1 MSSES
6 VSPPHANSRGS
17 IANLAK
23 GPEAEDAPRPMQ
35 GAPDDIVVFN
45 HGAKRSLRFWA
56 IMVSLMITGLM
67 SSIEGTIITSAL
79 PTITR
84 ALGGGNLYIW
94 VPNAFFLSFIAT
106 LPLFAQV
113 SDIFGRRWPFIIAVA
128 LFVLGSGICGGSVNM
143 GMLIAGRTVQGV
155 GGGGIQLLTETI
167 ITDLVPLRERGLYIA
182 LTMVAAT
189 VGAALGPFVGGLI
202 ADLTTWRWVFCLNLP
217 IGGVA
222 FVLLFVFLRVKSLR
236 DDTWKQRLLSIDL
249 IGNCIFIAAV
259 IAVLIALTW
268 GGTVYAWNT
277 YHIIV
282 PLVLGFLGFGLFL
295 AYEWTI
301 CKKPSFPLQVLS
313 NRTSAAAFMLT
324 LIHSLCTYWAFY
336 FLPLYFQAIKGLS
349 SFNSGIDTLPIF
361 AGIIPFA
368 MIGGGI
374 LSKWGHYKPVH
385 LVGWAII
392 TISYG
397 LFSLMDQNSS
407 TAAWVCFQLLLA
419 AGSGLLAGILL
430 PAMQAP
436 LDESL
441 MALTIGIWAFARGFG
456 SVWGV
461 AIPSAVFN
469 NECRLH
475 ADDTIKDPQ
484 LAQYLSGGHA
494 YEYATQAFLD
504 SIESP
509 TSREQVVQVF
519 SQSLRIVWLIG
530 VAFGGVGFLIT
541 FLEKEVQLRDKL
553 ETKYGLEE
561 KKNEETKT

>member
-1 MSSES
+1 
-6 VSPPHANSRGS
+6 
-17 IANLAK
+17 
-23 GPEAEDAPRPMQ
+23 MQ